1 MESIEWNWI
10 LGWVVLLCLSAFFS
24 GSETA
29 LFSLSRDRVIELRRG
44 SVSVSRLLDVLD
56 ENPSGLLVA
65 ILFGNLTVNI
75 LFFSMS
81 TVLGHQMLATWGAGG
96 QLLIGFGAL
105 ISILLVGEMVP
116 KAIGISFPESV
127 ARSVARPLRCWFHL
141 LGPLRLGLERVSGW
155 MTPPHRP
162 LDLHPDE
169 LKLLIDSTVG
179 GQGFGRQEKAIVEEI
194 INLPEARVRALM
206 VPRVEQTFW
215 NGNWS
220 VEKALAFM
228 IEHPLEVVPVYMHQ
242 EEQLVGYV
250 EASVLFA
257 EKREERAL
265 IELVEPLIF
274 VPETMRA
281 DRMLE
286 QFMDQ
291 SVRMAAVVDE
301 YGGLAGTL
309 TVEDLLQEVVGEFDA
324 QEMPAVEALGESVY
338 RLEGRLSVREWRDLF
353 IGFIPVQAVDELAL
367 DTVSGLVISLLK
379 RIPHVGD
386 RARLGNLCFTVEQ
399 VRSNR
404 IESVLLEL
412 DVKEDES
419 K

>member
-1 MESIEWNWI
+1 MESMEWNWI
-10 LGWVVLLCLSAFFS
+10 VGWVVLLCLSAFFS

-29 LFSLSRDRVIELRRG
+29 LFSLSRDQMIKLRHR
-44 SVSVSRLLDVLD
+44 SISLSRLLDVLD

-81 TVLGHQMLATWGAGG
+81 TVLAHRMHAVWGAGG
-96 QLLIGFGAL
+96 QLLIGFGVL

-116 KAIGISFPESV
+116 KAIGISFPEVV
-127 ARSVARPLRCWFHL
+127 ARSVARPLRNWFNL
-141 LGPLRLGLERVSGW
+141 LGPLRLGLERVSSW

-169 LKLLIDSTVG
+169 LKLLVDSTVG

-206 VPRVEQTFW
+206 VPRVKQTFW
-215 NGNWS
+215 NGDWS
-220 VEKALAFM
+220 VERALAFM
-228 IEHPLEVVPVYMHQ
+228 IEHPMEVVPVYMHQ

-250 EASVLFA
+250 EVSVLFA
-257 EKREERAL
+257 ETRKERAL

-281 DRMLE
+281 DRMLQ

-301 YGGLAGTL
+301 YGGLSGTL

-324 QEMPAVEALGESVY
+324 QEMPAVEALGASVY

-353 IGFIPVQAVDELAL
+353 IGFIPAHAVDELAL

-379 RIPHVGD
+379 RIPKVGD
-386 RARLGNLCFTVEQ
+386 RVQLGNLCFTIEQ

-412 DVKEDES
+412 DVKKDE
-419 K
+419 

>member
-1 MESIEWNWI
+1 M
-10 LGWVVLLCLSAFFS
+10 
-24 GSETA
+24 
-29 LFSLSRDRVIELRRG
+29 
-44 SVSVSRLLDVLD
+44 
-56 ENPSGLLVA
+56 
-65 ILFGNLTVNI
+65 
-75 LFFSMS
+75 
-81 TVLGHQMLATWGAGG
+81 
-96 QLLIGFGAL
+96 
-105 ISILLVGEMVP
+105 
-116 KAIGISFPESV
+116 
-127 ARSVARPLRCWFHL
+127 
-141 LGPLRLGLERVSGW
+141 
-155 MTPPHRP
+155 
-162 LDLHPDE
+162 
-169 LKLLIDSTVG
+169 
-179 GQGFGRQEKAIVEEI
+179 
-194 INLPEARVRALM
+194 
-206 VPRVEQTFW
+206 
-215 NGNWS
+215 
-220 VEKALAFM
+220 
-228 IEHPLEVVPVYMHQ
+228 
-242 EEQLVGYV
+242 

-309 TVEDLLQEVVGEFDA
+309 TVEDLLQELVGEFDA

>member
-10 LGWVVLLCLSAFFS
+10 VGWIVLLCLSAFFS

-29 LFSLSRDRVIELRRG
+29 LFSLSRDQMIKLRHR
-44 SVSVSRLLDVLD
+44 SVSLSRLLDVLN

-81 TVLGHQMLATWGAGG
+81 TVLAHRMLATWGAGG
-96 QLLIGFGAL
+96 QLLIGFGVL

-116 KAIGISFPESV
+116 KAIGVSFPEVV
-127 ARSVARPLRCWFHL
+127 ARSVARPLRSWFHL
-141 LGPLRLGLERVSGW
+141 LGPLRLGLERVSSW

-169 LKLLIDSTVG
+169 LKLLVDSTVG

-194 INLPEARVRALM
+194 INLPEARVRALI

-215 NGNWS
+215 NSDWS
-220 VEKALAFM
+220 VERALAFM
-228 IEHPLEVVPVYMHQ
+228 IEHPMEVVPVYMHH

-250 EASVLFA
+250 EVSVLFA
-257 EKREERAL
+257 ETRKERSL

-353 IGFIPVQAVDELAL
+353 IGFIPAHAVDELAL

-379 RIPHVGD
+379 RIPQVGD
-386 RARLGNLCFTVEQ
+386 RVRLGNLCFTVEQ

-419 K
+419 

>member
-10 LGWVVLLCLSAFFS
+10 VGWIVLLCLSAFFS

-29 LFSLSRDRVIELRRG
+29 LFSLSRDQMIKLRHR
-44 SVSVSRLLDVLD
+44 SVSLSRLLDVLN

-81 TVLGHQMLATWGAGG
+81 TVLAHRMLATWGAGG
-96 QLLIGFGAL
+96 QLLIGFGVL

-116 KAIGISFPESV
+116 KAIGVSFPEVV
-127 ARSVARPLRCWFHL
+127 ARSVARPLRSWFHL
-141 LGPLRLGLERVSGW
+141 LGPLRLGLERVSSW

-169 LKLLIDSTVG
+169 LKLLVDSTVG

-215 NGNWS
+215 NSDWS
-220 VEKALAFM
+220 VERALAFM
-228 IEHPLEVVPVYMHQ
+228 IEHPMEVVPVYMHH
-242 EEQLVGYV
+242 EERLVGYV
-250 EASVLFA
+250 EVSVLFA
-257 EKREERAL
+257 ETRKERSL

-353 IGFIPVQAVDELAL
+353 IGFIPAHAVDELAL

-379 RIPHVGD
+379 RIPQVGD
-386 RARLGNLCFTVEQ
+386 RVRLGNLCFTVEQ

-419 K
+419 

>member
-1 MESIEWNWI
+1 MESIEWNWM
-10 LGWVVLLCLSAFFS
+10 LGWIVLLFLSAFFS

-29 LFSLSRDRVIELRRG
+29 LFSLRRDRVMELRRG
-44 SVSVSRLLDVLD
+44 SASLSRLLDILD

-81 TVLGHQMLATWGAGG
+81 TVWAHRTVAMWGAGG
-96 QLLIGFGAL
+96 QVLVGFGVL
-105 ISILLVGEMVP
+105 ISILLVGEMIP
-116 KAIGISFPESV
+116 KAIGISFPEAV
-127 ARSVARPLRCWFHL
+127 VRSVARPLRYWFHV
-141 LGPLRLGLERVSGW
+141 LGPLRRGLERVSGW
-155 MTPPHRP
+155 MMPPHRP
-162 LDLHPDE
+162 VDLHPDE

-179 GQGFGRQEKAIVEEI
+179 GQGFGRQEKAIVEDI
-194 INLPEARVRALM
+194 MNLPEARVRALM

-215 NGNWS
+215 NGDWS
-220 VEKALAFM
+220 VERALAFM
-228 IEHPLEVVPVYMHQ
+228 IEHPMEVLPVYRYQ
-242 EEQLVGYV
+242 EEELVGYV
-250 EASVLFA
+250 EVSVLFA
-257 EKREERAL
+257 ESRKERAL
-265 IELVEPLIF
+265 SELVEPLIF

-286 QFMDQ
+286 LFMDQ

-309 TVEDLLQEVVGEFDA
+309 TVEDVLQEVVGEFDA
-324 QEMPAVEALGESVY
+324 QEMPAVEALGESMY
-338 RLEGRLSVREWRDLF
+338 RLEGRLGVREWRELF
-353 IGFIPVQAVDELAL
+353 MGYISVQAVDELAL

-379 RIPHVGD
+379 RMPQVGD

-412 DVKEDES
+412 DVDEDES

>member
-10 LGWVVLLCLSAFFS
+10 VGWVVLLCLSAFFS

-29 LFSLSRDRVIELRRG
+29 LFSLSRDQMIKLRRR
-44 SVSVSRLLDVLD
+44 SVSLSRLLDVLN

-81 TVLGHQMLATWGAGG
+81 TVLAHRMLATWGAGG
-96 QLLIGFGAL
+96 QLLIGFGVL

-116 KAIGISFPESV
+116 KAIGISFPEV
-127 ARSVARPLRCWFHL
+127 VVRSVARPLRSWFHL
-141 LGPLRLGLERVSGW
+141 LGPLRLGLERVSSW

-169 LKLLIDSTVG
+169 LKLLVDSTVG

-215 NGNWS
+215 NGDWS
-220 VEKALAFM
+220 VERALAFM
-228 IEHPLEVVPVYMHQ
+228 IEHPMEVVPVYMHQ

-250 EASVLFA
+250 EVSVLFA
-257 EKREERAL
+257 EVRKERAL

-338 RLEGRLSVREWRDLF
+338 RLEGRLGVREWRDLF
-353 IGFIPVQAVDELAL
+353 IGFIPAHAVDELAL

-379 RIPHVGD
+379 RIPQVGD
-386 RARLGNLCFTVEQ
+386 RVRLGNLCFTVEQ

-419 K
+419 